1 MHPEKGYF
9 YVSEDDLNHR
19 SYDSEFQGKPLAWV
33 YYKLLVERGFWPY
46 LDTHR
51 MINFYNRYS
60 DKYGSFEILFSDHS
74 SFVFCTPI
82 GSGAARVIQPG
93 TGYFEYIDSDYSIG
107 LPPVN

>member
-60 DKYGSFEILFSDHS
+60 DKHGSFEILFSDHS
-74 SFVFCTPI
+74 SFVL
-82 GSGAARVIQPG
+82 G
-93 TGYFEYIDSDYSIG
+93 TGSAKLIKPSIDYFESIDSAGYSFS